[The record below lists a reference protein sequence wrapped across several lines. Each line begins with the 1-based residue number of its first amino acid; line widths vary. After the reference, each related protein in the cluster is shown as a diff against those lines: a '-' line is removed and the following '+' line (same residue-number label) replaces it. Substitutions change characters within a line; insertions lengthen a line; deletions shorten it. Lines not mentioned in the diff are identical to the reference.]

1 MKVYSKKD
9 QEVKSL
15 FQGVDGPMLTNTQK
29 DEARDAL
36 ADSVKQFYA
45 GGGVKRIITREETDK
60 RLGLT

>member
-15 FQGVDGPMLTNTQK
+15 FRGVDGPMLTNTQK

-45 GGGVKRIITREETDK
+45 RVVMS
-60 RLGLT
+60 L